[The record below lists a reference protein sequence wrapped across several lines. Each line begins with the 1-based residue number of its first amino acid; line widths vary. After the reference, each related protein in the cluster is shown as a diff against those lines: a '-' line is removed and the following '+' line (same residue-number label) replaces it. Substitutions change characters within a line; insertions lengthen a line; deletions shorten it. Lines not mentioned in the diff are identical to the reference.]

1 MKQPLL
7 NIFLFVTIIVGLIS
21 CSQYSVIG
29 SSDLSDMD
37 GRKLYLKAIGLDSLI
52 TLDSCD
58 VVHGKFK
65 FSGSLDSTRI
75 VTLCMD
81 NLPLIPV
88 VLEEGE
94 VRVLINGQ
102 KQESKGTPL
111 NDSLTAFTMR
121 YETLISQF
129 EDLEHIQNQGYMNG
143 ENMDSINAILQTRQR
158 ELLIKEDELVTSF
171 ISANF
176 DNCLGPYVFQ
186 LATSNYKYP
195 VLVPWIEALMTK
207 ATEKFKNAPYVK
219 EYMGVAQ
226 QNQEIMTGVK

>member
-1 MKQPLL
+1 MRKISTLL
-7 NIFLFVTIIVGLIS
+7 YYIVIAVCLTA
-21 CSQYSVIG
+21 CSQYSIVG
-29 SSDLSDMD
+29 SSDLSDID
-37 GRKLYLKAIGLDSLI
+37 GRTLYLKAIGLDSL
-52 TLDSCD
+52 TTVDSCS

-75 VTLCMD
+75 VTICIDDMAIL
-81 NLPLIPV
+81 PV

-94 VRVLINGQ
+94 VRVTLNDQ
-102 KQESKGTPL
+102 RQESKGTPL
-111 NDSLTAFTMR
+111 NDSLTAFNKR

-143 ENMDSINAILQTRQR
+143 ENMDSINLILVAKQR
-158 ELLIKEDELVTSF
+158 RLVMKEDELVTSF

-186 LATSNYKYP
+186 LATSNYRYP

-207 ATEKFKNAPYVK
+207 ASQKFKDAPYVK
-219 EYMGVAQ
+219 EYMETAK
-226 QNQEIMTGVK
+226 QNQDIMTGVK

>member
-1 MKQPLL
+1 MRKFSTLL
-7 NIFLFVTIIVGLIS
+7 YYIVIAVCLTA
-21 CSQYSVIG
+21 CSQYNIVG
-29 SSDLSDMD
+29 SSDLSDID
-37 GRKLYLKAIGLDSLI
+37 GRTLYLKAIDLDSL
-52 TLDSCD
+52 TTVDSCS

-75 VTLCMD
+75 VTLCIDDMAI
-81 NLPLIPV
+81 LPV

-94 VRVLINGQ
+94 VRVTLNDQ
-102 KQESKGTPL
+102 RQESKGTPL
-111 NDSLTAFTMR
+111 NDSLTAFNKR

-143 ENMDSINAILQTRQR
+143 ENMDSINLILVAKQR
-158 ELLIKEDELVTSF
+158 RLVMKEDELVTSF

-186 LATSNYKYP
+186 LATSNYRYP

-207 ATEKFKNAPYVK
+207 ASQKFKDAPYVK
-219 EYMGVAQ
+219 EYMETAK
-226 QNQEIMTGVK
+226 QNQDIMTGVK

>member
-1 MKQPLL
+1 MRKFSTLL
-7 NIFLFVTIIVGLIS
+7 YYIVIAVCLTA
-21 CSQYSVIG
+21 CSQYNIVG
-29 SSDLSDMD
+29 SSDLSDID
-37 GRKLYLKAIGLDSLI
+37 GRTLYLKAIGLDSL
-52 TLDSCD
+52 TTVDSCS

-75 VTLCMD
+75 VTICIDDMAIL
-81 NLPLIPV
+81 PV

-94 VRVLINGQ
+94 VRVTLNDQ
-102 KQESKGTPL
+102 RQESKGTPL
-111 NDSLTAFTMR
+111 NDSLTAFNKR

-143 ENMDSINAILQTRQR
+143 ENMDSINLILVAKQR
-158 ELLIKEDELVTSF
+158 RLVMKEDELVTSF

-186 LATSNYKYP
+186 LATSNYRYP

-207 ATEKFKNAPYVK
+207 ASQKFKDAPYVK
-219 EYMGVAQ
+219 EYMETAK
-226 QNQEIMTGVK
+226 QNQDIMTGVK

>member
-1 MKQPLL
+1 MKKLL
-7 NIFLFVTIIVGLIS
+7 PNIFLFSLIVVGLIS
-21 CSQYSVIG
+21 CSQYSVVG

-37 GRKLYLKAIGLDSLI
+37 GRKLYLKAIGLDSLV

-65 FSGSLDSTRI
+65 FSGSLDTTRV

-81 NLPLIPV
+81 NVAIIPV

-94 VRVLINGQ
+94 IRVMINGQ

-129 EDLEHIQNQGYMNG
+129 EELEHIQTQGYMNG
-143 ENMDSINAILQTRQR
+143 ENMDSINVILQTRQR
-158 ELLIKEDELVTSF
+158 ELLIKEDALITSF

-186 LATSNYKYP
+186 LATSTYKYP

>member
-1 MKQPLL
+1 MKQSLL

-58 VVHGKFK
+58 VVHGKFQ
-65 FSGSLDSTRI
+65 F
-75 VTLCMD
+75 LCID

-111 NDSLTAFTMR
+111 NDSLTAFSMR
-121 YETLISQF
+121 YETLINQF

>member
-1 MKQPLL
+1 MRKFSTLL
-7 NIFLFVTIIVGLIS
+7 YYIVIAVCLTA
-21 CSQYSVIG
+21 CSQYNIVG
-29 SSDLSDMD
+29 SSDLSDID
-37 GRKLYLKAIGLDSLI
+37 GRTLYLKAIDLDSL
-52 TLDSCD
+52 TTVDSCS

-75 VTLCMD
+75 VTLCID
-81 NLPLIPV
+81 NMAILPV

-94 VRVLINGQ
+94 VRLTLNDQ
-102 KQESKGTPL
+102 RQESKGTPL
-111 NDSLTAFTMR
+111 NDSLTAFNKR

-143 ENMDSINAILQTRQR
+143 ENMDSINLILVAKQR
-158 ELLIKEDELVTSF
+158 RLVMKEDELVTSF

-186 LATSNYKYP
+186 LATSNYRYP

-207 ATEKFKNAPYVK
+207 ASQKFKDAPYVK
-219 EYMGVAQ
+219 EYMETAK
-226 QNQEIMTGVK
+226 QNQDIMTGVK

>member
-1 MKQPLL
+1 MRKFSTLL
-7 NIFLFVTIIVGLIS
+7 YIVIAVCLTA
-21 CSQYSVIG
+21 CSQYNIVG
-29 SSDLSDMD
+29 SSDLSDID
-37 GRKLYLKAIGLDSLI
+37 GRTLYLKAIDLDSL
-52 TLDSCD
+52 TTVDSCS

-75 VTLCMD
+75 VTLCID
-81 NLPLIPV
+81 NMAILPV

-94 VRVLINGQ
+94 VRVTLNDQ
-102 KQESKGTPL
+102 RQESKGTPL
-111 NDSLTAFTMR
+111 NDSLTAFNKR

-143 ENMDSINAILQTRQR
+143 ENMDSINLILVAKQR
-158 ELLIKEDELVTSF
+158 RLVMKEDELVTSF

-186 LATSNYKYP
+186 LATSNYRYP

-207 ATEKFKNAPYVK
+207 ASQKFKDAPYVK
-219 EYMGVAQ
+219 EYMETAK
-226 QNQEIMTGVK
+226 QNQDIMTGVK

>member
-1 MKQPLL
+1 MRKISTLL
-7 NIFLFVTIIVGLIS
+7 YYIVIAVCLTA
-21 CSQYSVIG
+21 CSQYNIVG
-29 SSDLSDMD
+29 SSDLSDID
-37 GRKLYLKAIGLDSLI
+37 GRTLYLKAIDLDSL
-52 TLDSCD
+52 TTVDSCS

-75 VTLCMD
+75 VTLCIDDMAI
-81 NLPLIPV
+81 LPV

-94 VRVLINGQ
+94 VRVTLNDQ
-102 KQESKGTPL
+102 RQESKGTPL
-111 NDSLTAFTMR
+111 NDSLTAFNKR

-143 ENMDSINAILQTRQR
+143 ENMDSINLILVAKQR
-158 ELLIKEDELVTSF
+158 RLVMKEDELVTSF

-186 LATSNYKYP
+186 LATSNYRYP

-207 ATEKFKNAPYVK
+207 ASQKFKDAPYVK
-219 EYMGVAQ
+219 EYMETAK
-226 QNQEIMTGVK
+226 QNQDIMTGVK

>member
-1 MKQPLL
+1 MRKFSTLL
-7 NIFLFVTIIVGLIS
+7 YYIVIAVCLTA
-21 CSQYSVIG
+21 CSQYNIVG
-29 SSDLSDMD
+29 SSDLSDID
-37 GRKLYLKAIGLDSLI
+37 GRTLYLKAIDLDSL
-52 TLDSCD
+52 TTVDSCS

-75 VTLCMD
+75 VTLCID
-81 NLPLIPV
+81 NMAILPV

-94 VRVLINGQ
+94 VRVTLNDQ
-102 KQESKGTPL
+102 RQESKGTPL
-111 NDSLTAFTMR
+111 NDSLTAFNKR

-143 ENMDSINAILQTRQR
+143 ENMDSINLILVAKQR
-158 ELLIKEDELVTSF
+158 RLVMKEDELVTSF

-186 LATSNYKYP
+186 LATSNYRYP

-207 ATEKFKNAPYVK
+207 ASQKFKDAPYVK
-219 EYMGVAQ
+219 EYMETAK
-226 QNQEIMTGVK
+226 QNQDIMTGVK

>member
-1 MKQPLL
+1 MRKFSTLL
-7 NIFLFVTIIVGLIS
+7 YYIVIAVCLTA
-21 CSQYSVIG
+21 CSQYNIVG
-29 SSDLSDMD
+29 SSDLSDID
-37 GRKLYLKAIGLDSLI
+37 GRTLYLKAIGLDSL
-52 TLDSCD
+52 TTVDSCS

-75 VTLCMD
+75 VTLCIDDMAI
-81 NLPLIPV
+81 LPV

-94 VRVLINGQ
+94 VRVTLNDQ
-102 KQESKGTPL
+102 RQESKGTPL
-111 NDSLTAFTMR
+111 NDSLTAFNKR

-143 ENMDSINAILQTRQR
+143 ENMDSINLILVAKQR
-158 ELLIKEDELVTSF
+158 RLVMKEDELVTSF

-186 LATSNYKYP
+186 LATSNYRYP

-207 ATEKFKNAPYVK
+207 ASQKFKDAPYVK
-219 EYMGVAQ
+219 EYMETAK
-226 QNQEIMTGVK
+226 QNQDIMTGVK

>member
-1 MKQPLL
+1 MRKISTLL
-7 NIFLFVTIIVGLIS
+7 YYIVIAVCLTA
-21 CSQYSVIG
+21 CSQYNIVG
-29 SSDLSDMD
+29 SSDLSDID
-37 GRKLYLKAIGLDSLI
+37 GRTLYLKAIDLDSL
-52 TLDSCD
+52 TTVDSCS

-75 VTLCMD
+75 VTLCID
-81 NLPLIPV
+81 NMAILPV

-94 VRVLINGQ
+94 VRVTLNDQ
-102 KQESKGTPL
+102 RQESKGTPL
-111 NDSLTAFTMR
+111 NDSLTAFNKR

-143 ENMDSINAILQTRQR
+143 ENMDSINLILVAKQR
-158 ELLIKEDELVTSF
+158 RLVMKEDELVTSF

-186 LATSNYKYP
+186 LATSNYRYP

-207 ATEKFKNAPYVK
+207 ASQKFKDAPYVK
-219 EYMGVAQ
+219 EYMETAK
-226 QNQEIMTGVK
+226 QNQDIMTGVK

>member
-1 MKQPLL
+1 MRKFSTLL
-7 NIFLFVTIIVGLIS
+7 YYIVIAICLTA
-21 CSQYSVIG
+21 CSQYNIVG
-29 SSDLSDMD
+29 SSDLSDID
-37 GRKLYLKAIGLDSLI
+37 GRTLYLKAIGLDSL
-52 TLDSCD
+52 TTVDSCS

-75 VTLCMD
+75 VTLCIDDMAI
-81 NLPLIPV
+81 LPV

-94 VRVLINGQ
+94 VRVTLNDQ
-102 KQESKGTPL
+102 RQESKGTPL
-111 NDSLTAFTMR
+111 NDSLTAFNKR

-143 ENMDSINAILQTRQR
+143 ENMDSINLILVAKQR
-158 ELLIKEDELVTSF
+158 RLVMKEDELVTSF

-186 LATSNYKYP
+186 LATSNYRYP

-207 ATEKFKNAPYVK
+207 ASQKFKDAPYVK
-219 EYMGVAQ
+219 EYMETAK
-226 QNQEIMTGVK
+226 QNQDIMTGVK

>member
-1 MKQPLL
+1 MRKISTLL
-7 NIFLFVTIIVGLIS
+7 YYIVIAVCLTA
-21 CSQYSVIG
+21 CSQYNIVG
-29 SSDLSDMD
+29 SSDLSDID
-37 GRKLYLKAIGLDSLI
+37 GRTLYLKAIGLDSL
-52 TLDSCD
+52 TTVDSCS

-75 VTLCMD
+75 VTICIDDMAIL
-81 NLPLIPV
+81 PV

-94 VRVLINGQ
+94 VRVTLNDQ
-102 KQESKGTPL
+102 RQESKGTPL
-111 NDSLTAFTMR
+111 NDSLTAFNKR

-143 ENMDSINAILQTRQR
+143 ENMDSINLILVAKQR
-158 ELLIKEDELVTSF
+158 RLVMKEDELVTSF

-186 LATSNYKYP
+186 LATSNYRYP

-207 ATEKFKNAPYVK
+207 ASQKFKDAPYVK
-219 EYMGVAQ
+219 EYMETAK
-226 QNQEIMTGVK
+226 QNQDIMTGVK